1 MPEEKHEQ
9 SSPPSALHDTSNVSP
24 LPCSSLTA
32 SPCCSDQM
40 DTFPP
45 SDPVATYSPLGL
57 GARLYT
63 GCVCLHRSNIISP
76 DAPDH
81 TFTVPS
87 NEAVQ
92 SWLGRRGFLEPGPV
106 GVQRRV
112 NISFRCPRRSN
123 LRPSSAVQI
132 FAVLS
137 SEQLAS
143 MCPPG
148 LQQTALTSSSC
159 PVRQRRGTLSPVEEA
174 WQMYMLRSE
183 EQVANESQSRQSTS
197 STGPV
202 CSRKTFTMPPPAAS
216 HTMARRS

>member
-1 MPEEKHEQ
+1 LGGGGGASVSDLTKVADVSSTHSMPEEKHEQ

-92 SWLGRRGFLEPGPV
+92 SWLGWRGFLEPGPV

-132 FAVLS
+132 FAVL
-137 SEQLAS
+137 ERGEKGGQ
-143 MCPPG
+143 
-148 LQQTALTSSSC
+148 
-159 PVRQRRGTLSPVEEA
+159 VRGGCRVSG
-174 WQMYMLRSE
+174 
-183 EQVANESQSRQSTS
+183 
-197 STGPV
+197 
-202 CSRKTFTMPPPAAS
+202 
-216 HTMARRS
+216 